1 MKKRNLLMIWAKR
14 AFFGLALAG
23 TAGLMLP
30 ACEKEPIE
38 QHDEEILYY
47 KNNNNNPKWKID
59 TVNKYVADKHVRY
72 IYITVA
78 PSETFQYCNSDN
90 ISAQRRDLQEIMAI
104 SSKCRG
110 RGDFDFKPGVYTFGD
125 SLDFVKM
132 GFTINQQNQQ

>member
-1 MKKRNLLMIWAKR
+1 MKNLNLLTIWAKR
-14 AFFGLALAG
+14 AFFALALTS

-30 ACEKEPIE
+30 ACDKEPIE

-47 KNNNNNPKWKID
+47 TNNNNNPKWKRD
-59 TVNKYVADKHVRY
+59 TINKYVTDKHVRY

-78 PSETFQYCNSDN
+78 PSEIFQYFNSDN
-90 ISAQRRDLQEIMAI
+90 ISDSRRELQTVMDI

-110 RGDFDFKPGVYTFGD
+110 KGNFDFTPGVCTYGD
-125 SLDFVKM
+125 SLDLVAM